1 VVDLRRKYFRS
12 GPFLL
17 VLALIVGGVSAQA
30 TGILNTPSGGYLVC
44 VNPTTK
50 VVTHPGTST
59 CPKGSKKLV
68 LGAHG
73 VAGTKSKSGNTLWTG
88 ITDPTSAIG
97 EPGDMFINSVT
108 RTLFGPKNVTSSW
121 PAGVSMIG
129 PTGATGPQGPGG
141 AGPAGPA
148 GPAGSAGAP
157 AAPAFTLSSSA
168 ETRTVNTS
176 ATGFNIQ
183 STGGA
188 ITIFVISA
196 TPPGMSF
203 NNSTGTLSGTPTTI
217 ASATDYTVTASNAT
231 GSTSRTFT
239 LTVTAPVY
247 TVGSTGPGGGK
258 VFYVALTPFA
268 CGPTLAGTCSYLEA
282 APTTGASNWTDAEYA
297 WSGNTN
303 TSIGAEDVRGTA
315 VGKGYANTLA
325 IVNQEPGG
333 DTSGRAGTIA
343 RAYRGPNN
351 LSDWYLPSQGELNQ
365 MCKWQRG
372 QAWTSDATLC
382 NNDGAN
388 NSGSGAAGFT
398 AGSYWS
404 STEQDVNNAR
414 FQQFSDRFGT
424 AGAQNNILKTQTMNV
439 RPIRA
444 F

>member
-1 VVDLRRKYFRS
+1 
-12 GPFLL
+12 
-17 VLALIVGGVSAQA
+17 
-30 TGILNTPSGGYLVC
+30 
-44 VNPTTK
+44 
-50 VVTHPGTST
+50 
-59 CPKGSKKLV
+59 
-68 LGAHG
+68 
-73 VAGTKSKSGNTLWTG
+73 
-88 ITDPTSAIG
+88 
-97 EPGDMFINSVT
+97 
-108 RTLFGPKNVTSSW
+108 
-121 PAGVSMIG
+121 
-129 PTGATGPQGPGG
+129 
-141 AGPAGPA
+141 
-148 GPAGSAGAP
+148 
-157 AAPAFTLSSSA
+157 
-168 ETRTVNTS
+168 
-176 ATGFNIQ
+176 
-183 STGGA
+183 
-188 ITIFVISA
+188 
-196 TPPGMSF
+196 MSF

-217 ASATDYTVTASNAT
+217 ASATAYTVTASNAT
-231 GSTSRTFT
+231 GSAFQTFT
-239 LTVTAPVY
+239 LTVTTPGY

-303 TSIGAEDVRGTA
+303 DAIGDIDVRRTA
-315 VGKGYANTLA
+315 VGTGYANTLA
-325 IVNQEPGG
+325 IVDQRPGG

-343 RAYRGPNN
+343 RAYRGPNS

-382 NNDGAN
+382 NNTGAN

-398 AGSYWS
+398 AGAYWS

-414 FQQFSDRFGT
+414 FQQFSDMFGA